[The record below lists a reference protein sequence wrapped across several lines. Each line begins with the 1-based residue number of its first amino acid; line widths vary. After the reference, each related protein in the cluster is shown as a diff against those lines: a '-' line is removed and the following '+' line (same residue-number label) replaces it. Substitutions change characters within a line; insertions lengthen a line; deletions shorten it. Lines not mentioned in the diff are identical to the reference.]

1 MPLLM
6 TACKLIWEFNA
17 VHDEAK
23 GLQLTVGSRAFAQSF
38 TWLLSVDP
46 GTA

>member
-6 TACKLIWEFNA
+6 TACKLIWVFNA
-17 VHDEAK
+17 FHDEPK
-23 GLQLTVGSRAFAQSF
+23 VLQLTVGSRAFAQSF
-38 TWLLSVDP
+38 TWMLPVDP